1 MPVPLEPAP
10 AVIEIAP
17 DDVGFGWRMTSS
29 HGLFFGLFRDRASA
43 VRCAHDEADG
53 HPGHVVIVREA

>member
-1 MPVPLEPAP
+1 MPLPLEPVP

-17 DDVGFGWRMTSS
+17 AGLGWRMTSS
-29 HGLFFGLFRDRASA
+29 DGLFFGLFRDRASA
-43 VRCAHDEADG
+43 VRYAHDEAAG